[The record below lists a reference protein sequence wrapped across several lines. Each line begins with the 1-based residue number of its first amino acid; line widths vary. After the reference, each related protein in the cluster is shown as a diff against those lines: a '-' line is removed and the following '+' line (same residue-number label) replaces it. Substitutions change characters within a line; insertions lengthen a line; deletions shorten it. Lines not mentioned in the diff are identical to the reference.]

1 MSWKSVLLFLLNFLA
16 FFSAKKNNPRFL
28 VAVLQLEMKIL
39 PTLLHQKLPSKTS
52 WTCHCTSL
60 QRGPE
65 NTILQ
70 QKLKLEFNVRILQW
84 VAWHTYVLSLPRDLL
99 ETFQLIKHRVW
110 SPASIKMMVAVWA
123 YNTQNSCPFISF
135 DKDRMIN
142 VFINTVLP
150 WFFNIY
156 KARR

>member
-1 MSWKSVLLFLLNFLA
+1 MSWRSVLLFLLNFLE
-16 FFSAKKNNPRFL
+16 FLSTKKNNPCFL

-39 PTLLHQKLPSKTS
+39 PILFHQKLPSKMS
-52 WTCHCTSL
+52 WTYPCTPL

-65 NTILQ
+65 ITILQ
-70 QKLKLEFNVRILQW
+70 QKLKLKFNVWILQW
-84 VAWHTYVLSLPRDLL
+84 VARHTYVLSLPRDLS
-99 ETFQLIKHRVW
+99 ETFQLVKHRIW

-135 DKDRMIN
+135 DKETMIN

-156 KARR
+156 KAGQ